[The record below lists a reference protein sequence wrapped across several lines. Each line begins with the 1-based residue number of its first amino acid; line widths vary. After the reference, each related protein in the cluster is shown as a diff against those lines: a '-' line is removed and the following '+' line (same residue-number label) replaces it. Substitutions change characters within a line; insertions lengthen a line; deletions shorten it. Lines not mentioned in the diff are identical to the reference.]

1 EDSYEGELENPLSLN
16 LYTYVHN
23 NPLTNIDPTGHW
35 CTATVNGKYY
45 SHPGQCSGSGNG
57 QDYISDDNAINFGRT
72 IYNAGE
78 AVGTYYPEGS
88 IRIEGDPT
96 GISDALI
103 GCAYDNQCAGFVT
116 GGVTSAAN
124 GVKEGVKA
132 VGIGTAR
139 VLNWSKEIANG
150 KPKPNP
156 GIEFNPYGSRVQ
168 TGVDPNTLVPAKD
181 LKNLTNIPG
190 GAQRVTNAVKH
201 GGDKPIIV
209 DRNGKILDGH
219 HRVYDAIRKGRTVD
233 VQIGY

>member
-1 EDSYEGELENPLSLN
+1 LN

-78 AVGTYYPEGS
+78 AIGTYYPERS
-88 IRIEGDPT
+88 IRIESDPT

-103 GCAYDNQCAGFVT
+103 GCAYDSQCAGFVT
-116 GGVTSAAN
+116 GGVTSAAS
-124 GVKEGVKA
+124 GVKEGVKS

-139 VLNWSKEIANG
+139 VWSWGRNLFSKGNKSDPYAPMPDHIIVKDNKLPTVGRPNSSMDRVENG
-150 KPKPNP
+150 KVVQRRYFDENGRASRDIDYTDHGNPKQHPEVPHAHYWDWTNPN
-156 GIEFNPYGSRVQ
+156 
-168 TGVDPNTLVPAKD
+168 
-181 LKNLTNIPG
+181 
-190 GAQRVTNAVKH
+190 
-201 GGDKPIIV
+201 KPM
-209 DRNGKILDGH
+209 
-219 HRVYDAIRKGRTVD
+219 RK
-233 VQIGY
+233 